1 VVGIDVG
8 RCSLRAAIAN
18 LNGDVVARRDERAR
32 VRSADTLIRQIGDM
46 AHGLAAEAGLRWRQ
60 VTFAAVGSPGVFE
73 PSLGQVALAHNLPG
87 WGRQGLVEAVQ
98 EALGTKTA
106 FENDI
111 NLATIGER
119 WKGLG
124 KDVTNFAYLHVGT
137 GVGMGLLLNGELYRG
152 HSGAAG
158 EVGYLPLAAGDPRD
172 PASRRRGALESA
184 IGAAGFVDRARRAG
198 IHPPLN
204 AGKVLSAARRGDALA
219 LGVVEAEAQGIALAI
234 AAITPVVDPELVVL
248 GGEIGCNGDLL
259 LGPIERELRSLLPF
273 LPRVEVSALGE
284 DAVVDGAIALALET
298 AQDLLFHRARA
309 GGEA

>member
-1 VVGIDVG
+1 MG
-8 RCSLRAAIAN
+8 RRYLRAGIAD
-18 LNGDVVARRDERAR
+18 LNGDVVAWRDEPAR
-32 VRSADTLIRQIGDM
+32 VRSADTLIQQIGDI

-60 VTFAAVGSPGVFE
+60 VTSAAVGSPGVFE

-87 WGRQGLVEAVQ
+87 WGRQGLVGAVQ
-98 EALGTKTA
+98 ESLGTKTA

-124 KDVTNFAYLHVGT
+124 RDIANFAYLHVGT

-152 HSGAAG
+152 HRGAAG
-158 EVGYLPLAAGDPRD
+158 EVGYLPLAAVDPRD
-172 PASRRRGALESA
+172 PVSRRRGALESA
-184 IGAAGFVDRARRAG
+184 IGANGFIDRARRAG
-198 IHPPLN
+198 MRMPLDP
-204 AGKVLSAARRGDALA
+204 KRVFSAARRGDALA

-259 LGPIERELRSLLPF
+259 LEPIERELRTLLPF

-284 DAVVDGAIALALET
+284 EAVVDGAIALALET